1 MKTTVEVPDDLLK
14 AAKKAAIDEGIT
26 LRELIEDG
34 LRHRL
39 ALHRAGERL
48 RDWGTPENASREA
61 LYASDAWKALDDLEL
76 AIGSAGRRRAAP

>member
-1 MKTTVEVPDDLLK
+1 MKTTVEIQDDLFK
-14 AAKKAAIDEGIT
+14 AAKKAAIDEGIS

-48 RDWGTPENASREA
+48 RDREA